1 MKPSHI
7 RTIDRSIDR
16 WRNAIVRV
24 VSVAAWIVPTG
35 PLVAADA
42 VVEVIVTELG
52 GEGATLN
59 CALFSMS
66 QGFPDPRTS
75 IAKVTAAASDGRA
88 VCRFS
93 GVRPGSYAVAAFED
107 RNGNGLLDTNLFGVP
122 TEGVAFSRDARGRL
136 GPPSFEAARFVH
148 GPEATRLQLRAV
160 Y

>member
-1 MKPSHI
+1 MKSSRVRAI
-7 RTIDRSIDR
+7 AR
-16 WRNAIVRV
+16 WLNATMRF

-35 PLVAADA
+35 PVAAADA
-42 VVEVIVTELG
+42 GVEVIVTELASP
-52 GEGATLN
+52 GAMLN
-59 CALFSMS
+59 CALFSTQ
-66 QGFPDPRTS
+66 QGFPDPHAS
-75 IAKVTAAASDGRA
+75 IAKVTAAVSEGRA
-88 VCRFS
+88 VCAFS

>member
-1 MKPSHI
+1 MKPCRI
-7 RTIDRSIDR
+7 RAIAR
-16 WRNAIVRV
+16 WLNATMRL

-35 PLVAADA
+35 PVAAADA
-42 VVEVIVTELG
+42 GVEVIVTELA
-52 GEGATLN
+52 GAMLN
-59 CALFSMS
+59 CALFSTQ
-66 QGFPDPRTS
+66 QGFPDPRAS
-75 IAKVTAAASDGRA
+75 IAKVTAAVIEGRA
-88 VCRFS
+88 ACSFS
-93 GVRPGSYAVAAFED
+93 GVRSSSYAVAAFED

>member
-1 MKPSHI
+1 MKPSRI
-7 RTIDRSIDR
+7 RAIAR
-16 WRNAIVRV
+16 WLNATMRL

-35 PLVAADA
+35 AVAAADA
-42 VVEVIVTELG
+42 GVEVVVTELASP
-52 GEGATLN
+52 GAMLN
-59 CALFSMS
+59 CALFSTQ
-66 QGFPDPRTS
+66 QGFPDPRAS
-75 IAKVTAAASDGRA
+75 IAKVTAAVSEGRA
-88 VCRFS
+88 VCSFS